1 MTFVEFNIYS
11 YCCTQAKILIIFK
24 TMTKLIFHI
33 KIFKQMYT
41 IIVVVTV
48 NIQLETIENTLN
60 NNAWLR
66 LQVRK

>member
-1 MTFVEFNIYS
+1 
-11 YCCTQAKILIIFK
+11 
-24 TMTKLIFHI
+24 MTKLVFHI

-48 NIQLETIENTLN
+48 SIQLETIENTLN